1 MRKLGQLLLRG
12 GVTVGIC
19 AATALCIAGFLSLIA
34 SSLQPKKRVAAAPF
48 AIGCKHGHCHP
59 KVAAQQ
65 VVAKVQ

>member
-1 MRKLGQLLLRG
+1 MRKSGQLLLRG
-12 GVTVGIC
+12 GVTLGIC

-34 SSLQPKKRVAAAPF
+34 SSLQPKKRMAAAPF
-48 AIGCKHGHCHP
+48 AVSCKPGHCHP